1 MDSPRAPGFKVILL
15 ALADEADDAGVC
27 AASDEHVARKC
38 AMSEETYLQKLRLL
52 ESQGL
57 IAIDHRED
65 NARRGVRHCT
75 LTLL

>member
-1 MDSPRAPGFKVILL
+1 
-15 ALADEADDAGVC
+15 
-27 AASDEHVARKC
+27 
-38 AMSEETYLQKLRLL
+38 MSEETYLQKLRLL